1 MIVTAQ
7 SFPNSDGMRAQL
19 ESHLSDINRT
29 ADVAYDSGNS
39 GEAIDLIVVTDSEA
53 ILGIGGEQTFDTLRL
68 LVQTRVLEA
77 SRYPRPN
84 RHCTPLAQALI
95 RTESCQSFWT
105 LEPIITHS
113 SLIPFIWAGNGLG

>member
-53 ILGIGGEQTFDTLRL
+53 ILGIGGEQTFESDCPPDRL
-68 LVQTRVLEA
+68 T
-77 SRYPRPN
+77 
-84 RHCTPLAQALI
+84 LI
-95 RTESCQSFWT
+95 RSDCLCRPGCWRHHDIHVQIGIVHPWRR
-105 LEPIITHS
+105 H
-113 SLIPFIWAGNGLG
+113 